1 MLKTALTAL
10 NVVSNRS
17 VPVHFRMTAG
27 DMAVNF
33 SKSVLRSAAATSSQR
48 EQALDIIGRTN
59 EISRTFGTRPLKGI
73 GASIRPR
80 ARVASSRKK
89 LSIPL
94 PRTRILTTKNEFII
108 PAAGNR
114 DAFTIKKTLTERGIP
129 SVIQQTGKGK
139 DATFEVVIQKS
150 QVTMELAKRMG
161 AITTPVSPV
170 FPEPKEKRSPR
181 IETQIIPVPSRD
193 LFIIPSK
200 GRKDAENI
208 QNTLL
213 EQGIV
218 SSIEK
223 FGKKHTVVVRGSDVR
238 GESTF
243 RATRA
248 PFTLRP
254 FPKSLGRLGDQIVVN
269 AVFHNKGKST
279 KVRALLDTGAEV
291 TALSMSRAK
300 KIGVRFGGPVI
311 LRGAGG
317 RATVRMGRI
326 ESVSIPG
333 TGCEV
338 GPLDVILFDQRA
350 FPLGGLTGLQ
360 SIIGFDFMK
369 KAKMQI
375 AAFKRTRVAK
385 CQI

>member
-1 MLKTALTAL
+1 
-10 NVVSNRS
+10 
-17 VPVHFRMTAG
+17 
-27 DMAVNF
+27 
-33 SKSVLRSAAATSSQR
+33 
-48 EQALDIIGRTN
+48 
-59 EISRTFGTRPLKGI
+59 
-73 GASIRPR
+73 
-80 ARVASSRKK
+80 
-89 LSIPL
+89 
-94 PRTRILTTKNEFII
+94 
-108 PAAGNR
+108 
-114 DAFTIKKTLTERGIP
+114 
-129 SVIQQTGKGK
+129 
-139 DATFEVVIQKS
+139 
-150 QVTMELAKRMG
+150 
-161 AITTPVSPV
+161 
-170 FPEPKEKRSPR
+170 
-181 IETQIIPVPSRD
+181 
-193 LFIIPSK
+193 
-200 GRKDAENI
+200 
-208 QNTLL
+208 
-213 EQGIV
+213 
-218 SSIEK
+218 
-223 FGKKHTVVVRGSDVR
+223 
-238 GESTF
+238 
-243 RATRA
+243 
-248 PFTLRP
+248 LRP